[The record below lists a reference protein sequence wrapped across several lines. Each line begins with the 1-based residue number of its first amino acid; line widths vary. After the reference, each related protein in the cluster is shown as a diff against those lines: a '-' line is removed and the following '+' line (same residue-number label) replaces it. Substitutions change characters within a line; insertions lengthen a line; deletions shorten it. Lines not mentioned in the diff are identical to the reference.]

1 MPKKFTP
8 IKRIDQIYCQ
18 MESVGDANKL
28 YYLFS
33 NILGLPE
40 TWPPINRKTYHGGG
54 VYTGN
59 TWLKWITFNMKSYE
73 MTRKPASYYMLAVE
87 PNGYERCL
95 RELEKRGISVK
106 DMGFQTTPDASG
118 VEKEWVRVSSLDESP
133 FKEVNLGLAKY
144 APLAFSALTTTPE
157 ASTLDEHYRV
167 MRGRLDAVDGG
178 PLGVRYVKEVEVGVK
193 DNKSRAAWQALLD
206 PVELV
211 GKDCWKIGKGP
222 MLRLTKSSDNR
233 MKSLTFRVKSI
244 RKARTVL
251 KSLGL
256 LGDVGD
262 ETVTINPE
270 WVNGLEFRVSK

>member
-1 MPKKFTP
+1 MVVP

-33 NILGLPE
+33 NTLGLPE

-73 MTRKPASYYMLAVE
+73 MTSRPAKYYMLSVE

-95 RELEKRGISVK
+95 RELEKRGIPVK
-106 DMGFQTTPDASG
+106 DMGIQTTPDSSG
-118 VEKEWVRVSSLDESP
+118 VESEWVRVSSFIETP

-144 APLAFSALTTTPE
+144 SPLAFSALTTTPE
-157 ASTLDEHYRV
+157 ASTLDEHYRI

-178 PLGVRYVKEVEVGVK
+178 PLGVMYVKEVEVGVR
-193 DNKSRAAWQALLD
+193 DERSRAAWQALLD
-206 PVELV
+206 PVEPV
-211 GKDCWKIGKGP
+211 GEDCWKIGRGP
-222 MLRLTKSSDNR
+222 MLRLTRGSDNQ
-233 MKSLTFRVKSI
+233 MKSLTFRVRSL

-262 ETVTINPE
+262 EMVTISPE
-270 WVNGLEFRVSK
+270 RVNGLEFRVTK